1 MPRAWVVALIVIC
14 TALNGAGFLWHLFE
28 PIPLYDEIAHLLTPL
43 VLVAI
48 TAEIIYRSGGDDEFF
63 DTPRHAIVTGSAIGL
78 VGAAGWEG
86 IEVVLDMMGFPIS
99 RPSRHHLRRLP
110 WRGRRRH
117 RRVDRRPVSR
127 PAFRALSHGLQPPPG
142 PLTDTSENCLTTHS
156 GEDLAARGSG
166 QVSAPLLLVVA
177 RASGGSP
184 HLPLYR
190 LDVSAPCIRRVVGP
204 LDADPERAGQG

>member
-1 MPRAWVVALIVIC
+1 MPRGWVVALILIC

-63 DTPRHAIVTGSAIGL
+63 DTPRHAIVTGSVIGF

-99 RPSRHHLRRLP
+99 R
-110 WRGRRRH
+110 
-117 RRVDRRPVSR
+117 
-127 PAFRALSHGLQPPPG
+127 ALL
-142 PLTDTSENCLTTHS
+142 DTIF
-156 GEDLAARGSG
+156 
-166 QVSAPLLLVVA
+166 
-177 RASGGSP
+177 
-184 HLPLYR
+184 
-190 LDVSAPCIRRVVGP
+190 DVFLGVVGGAIGAWIADRY
-204 LDADPERAGQG
+204 LDRLFGRSRTSAHRPRVR